1 MPMDPAW
8 SHWPSKSPFILMK
21 SITGLAFLFEATS
34 WFPNLWWKWWSFLF
48 QVQVHHI
55 SPSPPCIFPP
65 LVGLSLMSVVSV
77 LLPHPWAPRG
87 SLAQISWSC
96 PQLWQDM
103 FVLTQQQWS
112 LSGLCFKHRNKTTT
126 HEKHG
131 RVGGGVVKPDFT
143 FPPEWL
149 LLPSSFQPYCSSTMI
164 SYQWNL
170 LQAIQVKSS

>member
-1 MPMDPAW
+1 MDPAW
-8 SHWPSKSPFILMK
+8 SHWPSKSPLVINVDEKHHWTGIIIWGHLLIPQPLMK
-21 SITGLAFLFEATS
+21 VVELSLSSSGASHF
-34 WFPNLWWKWWSFLF
+34 SF
-48 QVQVHHI
+48 
-55 SPSPPCIFPP
+55 PPCIFPP

-112 LSGLCFKHRNKTTT
+112 LSGLCFKHRNKPTT

-164 SYQWNL
+164 SYRWNL
-170 LQAIQVKSS
+170 